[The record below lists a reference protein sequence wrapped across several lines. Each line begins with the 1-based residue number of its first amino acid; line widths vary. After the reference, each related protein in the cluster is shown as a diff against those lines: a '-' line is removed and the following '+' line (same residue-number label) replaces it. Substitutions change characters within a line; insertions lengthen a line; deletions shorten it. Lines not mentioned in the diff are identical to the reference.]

1 MRCNGTELVD
11 ARSQVW
17 DDNTL
22 SWVPERQAVVSTDTL
37 NVTLPAT
44 AATAAKQDTGNT
56 SLASIAAS
64 VGGTLAVSGPLTD
77 SQLRATA
84 VPVSATNLDIRD
96 LSSATDSIAVTDG
109 GGSLTVDGTV
119 GVSGS
124 VAVTNAALSV
134 TGGGVEATALR
145 VTVASDSTGVLSVD
159 DNGGSL
165 TVDGTVGVSGSV
177 AVTNAALSVTGGGV
191 EASALRVTI
200 ASDST
205 GVLSVDDNGSSLTV
219 DGTVAV
225 SGVGGT
231 VAVTQSGTW
240 DEVGINDSGN
250 SITVDAPV
258 GTPVFVR
265 LSDGAAALTT
275 TSGRLAVDPSGVT
288 SPISAASLPLPTGA
302 ATAALQTQPGV
313 DIAVLID
320 TRLLHRRDIGFL
332 TAKDVKP
339 AGCDLRLAFEPA
351 GLPQTGTKLLLH
363 LLKERFE
370 LVEVLALLAVGDLL
384 GSAFV
389 GGGTDMPQLG
399 DVALLSVHPELR
411 QKLIIVDVIGHAD
424 RSGRCID

>member
-313 DIAVLID
+313 DIGDVTINNASGASAVNIQD
-320 TRLLHRRDIGFL
+320 GGNSITVDGTVAVSGTVTVAETGYITRLEEASATITYVGQAAPGSATSSAVWR
-332 TAKDVKP
+332 VK
-339 AGCDLRLAFEPA
+339 RLDSAA
-351 GLPQTGTKLLLH
+351 GL
-363 LLKERFE
+363 
-370 LVEVLALLAVGDLL
+370 VVLY
-384 GSAFV
+384 
-389 GGGTDMPQLG
+389 
-399 DVALLSVHPELR
+399 
-411 QKLIIVDVIGHAD
+411 AD
-424 RSGRCID
+424 GNTNFDNTWDGRAGFSYS